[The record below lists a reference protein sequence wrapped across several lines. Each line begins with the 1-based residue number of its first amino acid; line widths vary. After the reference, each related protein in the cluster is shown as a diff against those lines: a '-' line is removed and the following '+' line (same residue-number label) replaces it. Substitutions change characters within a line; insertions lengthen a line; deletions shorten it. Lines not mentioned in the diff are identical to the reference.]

1 MDSKFPDI
9 EKFLHGKFY
18 QVKEKDAQRIAKRI
32 FQIYDKDASQAI
44 SIRECK
50 QILKNIYAGI
60 EPKRIFKEA
69 EIREFLNVLDYNK
82 DGVLT
87 EEDFENTVAEYFV
100 NKNKTG
106 SLDLQQMNPD
116 KFALVQK
123 DQYND
128 VDSQDL
134 FDDLYSICCKRFT
147 KAFTDHQIQICTD
160 LFEDV
165 DRNHNGKLNYTEF
178 SEVFKRIYK
187 DIGMITKKSAPLKEE
202 DIRRLIE
209 MIDYDNDNQISLLEF
224 RIYYLKGILGS

>member
-44 SIRECK
+44 STRECK

-60 EPKRIFKEA
+60 EPKRVFKEQ
-69 EIREFLNVLDYNK
+69 EIKDFLKVLDFDN

-87 EEDFENTVAEYFV
+87 ESDFENTVKEYFV
-100 NKNKTG
+100 NSNKTG
-106 SLDLQQMNPD
+106 SLDLQQKNPD
-116 KFALVQK
+116 KFALIHQ
-123 DQYND
+123 DQYG
-128 VDSQDL
+128 VDIKDLYEDL
-134 FDDLYSICCKRFT
+134 FDMACKRFT
-147 KAFTDHQIQICTD
+147 QAFVKDQIRICD
-160 LFEDV
+160 ELFHEV
-165 DRNHNGKLNYTEF
+165 DTNDNYLLNYTEF
-178 SEVFKRIYK
+178 SNVFKRIYK
-187 DIGMITKKSAPLKEE
+187 DIGLVTKKSAPLKEE

-209 MIDYDNDNQISLLEF
+209 MIDYDNDGKISLQEF